1 MKSPINFE
9 EFKKNPIAA
18 VAFSMLLAIG
28 YLYVDLR
35 NTDQEQIQNA
45 NNKIER
51 LDLKIE
57 KLTYALKR
65 SDSCLAA
72 AVTEIRLM
80 QTMQKI

>member
-35 NTDQEQIQNA
+35 NTDQEQIQYA